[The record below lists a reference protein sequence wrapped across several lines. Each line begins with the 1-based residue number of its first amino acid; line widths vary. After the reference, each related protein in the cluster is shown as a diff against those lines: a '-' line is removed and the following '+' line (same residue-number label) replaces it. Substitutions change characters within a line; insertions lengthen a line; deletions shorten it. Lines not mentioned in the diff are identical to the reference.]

1 MAPAADWLTSRQ
13 GGVRLSVKVRPRA
26 ASAGVQGVEIAGGR
40 AWLVVKVTAPPEG
53 GKANAATIRLLAKC
67 CGVAESALAVVS
79 GAAGR
84 RKVLDVQGDAAIL
97 AQRLRTLGLRGT
109 STNRDKA
116 TESAHGKS

>member
-1 MAPAADWLTSRQ
+1 MTQATDWLTSRQ

-26 ASAGVQGVEIAGGR
+26 ASAGVQGVEVEGGR

-67 CGVAESALAVVS
+67 CGVAERALALVS

-84 RKVLDVQGDAAIL
+84 RKVLDVQGDADVL
-97 AQRLRTLGLRGT
+97 ARRLRALASER
-109 STNRDKA
+109 
-116 TESAHGKS
+116 

>member
-1 MAPAADWLTSRQ
+1 MTQATDWLTSRQ

-40 AWLVVKVTAPPEG
+40 AWLVVKVTAPPES
-53 GKANAATIRLLAKC
+53 GKANAATIRLLAQC
-67 CGVAESALAVVS
+67 CGVAKSALSLIS

-97 AQRLRTLGLRGT
+97 AQRLRALA
-109 STNRDKA
+109 SEA
-116 TESAHGKS
+116 